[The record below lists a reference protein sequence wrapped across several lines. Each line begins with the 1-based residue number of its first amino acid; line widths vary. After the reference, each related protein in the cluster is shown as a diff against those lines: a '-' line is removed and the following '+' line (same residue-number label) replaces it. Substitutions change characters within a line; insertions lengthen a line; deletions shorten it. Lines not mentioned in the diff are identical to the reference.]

1 MTSRFSSLPLSA
13 ALALLLAAC
22 GGSGEPIRIGIA
34 GPTSQANGRSMKLA
48 AEMAADEINRA
59 GGIGGR
65 PVELKI
71 LDDEAKPEKAIAVA
85 TELRDDAR
93 VVAVIGHVNSPATLA
108 AATIYNDE
116 EGGDPVPQI
125 SPASSSPQVTQAGP
139 WTFRVCP
146 SDLLHGPVVANWTYG
161 ELGSRRAAVLYT
173 NDTYGRGVS
182 TTFSEAFRKAG
193 GTVVALDPYLKAS
206 VEAPGGVDAYLAR
219 ALRNRADALMVA
231 GQADAGVKIVQA
243 ARRLG
248 FTGPVVGADGMTGVK
263 DAGADAEGI
272 FVSSAFLPDRSS
284 PAAQAFVKAYVQ
296 KYNELPD
303 HRGAMTYDALKL
315 LARAIADAGADR
327 GKIRAYLEQVGRKQP
342 KFEGVSGTIEF
353 DEHGDVPGK
362 EVAVGVVR
370 SGKLVS
376 AK

>member
-1 MTSRFSSLPLSA
+1 MMSRFSPLPVCA
-13 ALALLLAAC
+13 ALALFLAAC
-22 GGSGEPIRIGIA
+22 EGSSEPIQIGIA
-34 GPTSQANGRSMKLA
+34 GPISQANGRSMKLA
-48 AEMAADEINRA
+48 AEMAAGEINDA

-65 PVELKI
+65 PVELVVV
-71 LDDEAKPEKAIAVA
+71 DDEAKPEKAIEVA
-85 TELRDDAR
+85 TRLRDNPA
-93 VVAVIGHVNSPATLA
+93 VVAVVGHVNSSATLA

-116 EGGDPVPQI
+116 EGGDPVAQI

-161 ELGSRRAAVLYT
+161 ELGSRRVAVLYT
-173 NDTYGRGVS
+173 NDSYGRGVS
-182 TTFSEAFRKAG
+182 ETFAGAFRKAG
-193 GTVVALDPYLKAS
+193 GAVVALDPYLKS
-206 VEAPGGVDAYLAR
+206 TTEANGGVDAYLAR

-248 FTGPVVGADGMTGVK
+248 YRGPVVGPDGMTGIK

-272 FVSSAFLPDRSS
+272 YVSSAFLADRSS

-315 LARAIADAGADR
+315 LARAIEKTGADR
-327 GKIRAYLEQVGRKQP
+327 EKVRAYLEQVGRDHP
-342 KFEGVSGTIEF
+342 SFEGVSGTIAF

-370 SGKLVS
+370 AGKLVS